1 MPSTAA
7 PHGEDAPRIAILG
20 IHLEA
25 NRFAPVTTGA
35 DFRGSCYLEGQSML
49 DEAAKAAP
57 AMPAEIPG
65 FIAAMDAAG
74 PWTAVPILVTSVEP
88 GGPADDGFIQ
98 QTLARMRQ
106 MLEAALPL
114 DGVYVTNHGAM
125 TSTAGTDPDGEL
137 YAMVRALVGPDV
149 PVVATIDLHA
159 NISDRMA
166 ESVDAIVAYRTNP
179 HVDQRACAAEAAT
192 LLRRFMTG
200 ERFTCTF
207 VRMPIVAPSV
217 RLLTAAGPYADLVA
231 EGIALTGPDVPLIS
245 VVGGFA
251 WSDTPENGLAIL
263 AYGTGDGAAAAAAA
277 QQLARRAWAE
287 RERFKVALM
296 PLSEAVDRARAA
308 AADASA
314 PAICLADVAD
324 NPGGGGRGNTTDV
337 LEALLAADVQGV
349 LLGLFVDPAVAAACV
364 AEGAG
369 STFEAVLNERNADD
383 HGRAV
388 PVRLDVL
395 AVSDGRI
402 VGRRGIARGRTI
414 NLGTSA
420 AVRIGGLTMV
430 VVSRRIQA
438 ADPAYFEAFGLD
450 IGTFRTVVVKSRG
463 HFRAG
468 FDAFFPP
475 EQIFEVDAGGLTS
488 PVLARF
494 PFRGLPRPVYPLDE
508 DTVWPA

>member
-231 EGIALTGPDVPLIS
+231 EGIALTLSLIH
-245 VVGGFA
+245 
-251 WSDTPENGLAIL
+251 I
-263 AYGTGDGAAAAAAA
+263 
-277 QQLARRAWAE
+277 
-287 RERFKVALM
+287 
-296 PLSEAVDRARAA
+296 
-308 AADASA
+308 
-314 PAICLADVAD
+314 
-324 NPGGGGRGNTTDV
+324 
-337 LEALLAADVQGV
+337 
-349 LLGLFVDPAVAAACV
+349 
-364 AEGAG
+364 
-369 STFEAVLNERNADD
+369 
-383 HGRAV
+383 
-388 PVRLDVL
+388 
-395 AVSDGRI
+395 
-402 VGRRGIARGRTI
+402 
-414 NLGTSA
+414 
-420 AVRIGGLTMV
+420 
-430 VVSRRIQA
+430 
-438 ADPAYFEAFGLD
+438 
-450 IGTFRTVVVKSRG
+450 
-463 HFRAG
+463 
-468 FDAFFPP
+468 
-475 EQIFEVDAGGLTS
+475 
-488 PVLARF
+488 
-494 PFRGLPRPVYPLDE
+494 
-508 DTVWPA
+508 